1 MLLSTPVVA
10 GVVSLV
16 LAFMFRT
23 EIRSLSARI
32 AHIRLPGGGEL
43 TTTQQE
49 RNQVD
54 IAPSTKAPQ
63 LPAGDVRVE
72 LPAASANG
80 IDPKDERIQQL
91 IRSER
96 ATAILW
102 EYRFLNFY
110 LARITQLVLGN
121 LAERPPISV
130 RQLDA
135 ELMAAARDPVERKAI
150 LDALT
155 THHLVTT
162 AGDLIEITPKG
173 REYLQ
178 WRGPLPAAKEPPAL
192 PDSSPSQ

>member
-1 MLLSTPVVA
+1 M
-10 GVVSLV
+10 
-16 LAFMFRT
+16 
-23 EIRSLSARI
+23 
-32 AHIRLPGGGEL
+32 
-43 TTTQQE
+43 
-49 RNQVD
+49 
-54 IAPSTKAPQ
+54 
-63 LPAGDVRVE
+63 PAGEAHVE

-80 IDPKDERIQQL
+80 VSAQDERIQQL
-91 IRSER
+91 VRSER

-135 ELMAAARDPVERKAI
+135 ELMAIVRDPVERKAI

-155 THHLVTT
+155 THHLVSTT
-162 AGDLIEITPKG
+162 GDLIEITPKG

-178 WRGPLPAAKEPPAL
+178 WRGPLPASNEPPAL
-192 PDSSPSQ
+192 PDASPSQ